1 MTNSIQRDK
10 TKRAIV
16 SRYELKRLELSTIIH
31 DLSLSKDVRYESL
44 QELNKLPRQ
53 SSQIR
58 VKNRCVITGR
68 GHSVLRFCGL
78 SRLKFR
84 ELASQGRIMGI
95 TKASW

>member
-31 DLSLSKDVRYESL
+31 DLSFSKDVRYESL

-58 VKNRCVITGR
+58 VRNRCVITGR

-84 ELASQGRIMGI
+84 ELASQGRLMGI